1 MAAIKDITVTCNTYY
16 SHLQYSHLYTHAL
29 YTQPRER
36 ERESA
41 IHKQRRSTNQARNKN
56 RSFSRADR
64 RLEIQD
70 QINQKQMELD
80 RVISML
86 FWFDKLGF

>member
-1 MAAIKDITVTCNTYY
+1 MQYILQSLAIQSLIHTRTIHT
-16 SHLQYSHLYTHAL
+16 T
-29 YTQPRER
+29 ER
-36 ERESA
+36 EREGERETEIA
-41 IHKQRRSTNQARNKN
+41 IHKQRRSTNQAQNKN